1 MDYASRDLREEHE
14 GILFGLKILEKMA
27 NLLREK
33 GNVAVADTKD
43 MIAFFQVF
51 ADKCHHGKEE
61 GFLFPAM
68 EKYGI
73 SRENGSIGQKL
84 REHAEGRKYIAQMV
98 DAANSGLETGDFA
111 DVARHYIDL
120 LRRHIDKENNVLFPL
135 GDKKIPPD
143 VQAEL
148 LESFEKYEAEVMGS
162 GTHERLHTLLKA
174 FEKKYLS

>member
-1 MDYASRDLREEHE
+1 MDYASRDLIEEHE

-27 NLLREK
+27 NLLMGKEK
-33 GNVAVADTKD
+33 VEVADIKD
-43 MIAFFQVF
+43 MIAFFQIF

-73 SRENGSIGQKL
+73 PREHGPIGQML
-84 REHAEGRKYIAQMV
+84 SEHAAGRKYIARIV
-98 DAANSGLETGDFA
+98 DAAKDELKTDGFIDA
-111 DVARHYIDL
+111 ARHYIHL
-120 LRRHIDKENNVLFPL
+120 LRSHIDKENNVLFPL

-143 VQAEL
+143 VQVEL
-148 LESFEKYEAEVMGS
+148 LESFEKYEAEVMGE
-162 GTHERLHTLLKA
+162 GTHERLHILLNA